1 MVQFL
6 LIGDVDTSWSYGL
19 GMFPIGQCDFCSLD
33 CFAETWPLYIDLEQE
48 GTDGPI
54 LDDIKVE
61 YCNGRDTKIFHFKE
75 FGQHSAPSN
84 SSPNQKPWAP
94 YFFTRQ
100 AFELANLIRK
110 SRMTPED
117 ADALIKLVRP
127 VADGHGKFTFSGYND
142 VQKAWDRASRDL
154 VTVGPHSCSA

>member
-1 MVQFL
+1 MYIYL
-6 LIGDVDTSWSYGL
+6 ERE
-19 GMFPIGQCDFCSLD
+19 
-33 CFAETWPLYIDLEQE
+33 ETA
-48 GTDGPI
+48 GPI

-61 YCNGRDTKIFHFKE
+61 YCDGRDTKIFHFEE
-75 FGQHSAPSN
+75 FGHRSIPSN

-94 YFFTRQ
+94 YFPTRQ
-100 AFELANLIRK
+100 DFELANLIRK

-117 ADALIKLVRP
+117 ADALIKLVKS

-154 VTVGPHSCSA
+154 VTVGSYSCSA